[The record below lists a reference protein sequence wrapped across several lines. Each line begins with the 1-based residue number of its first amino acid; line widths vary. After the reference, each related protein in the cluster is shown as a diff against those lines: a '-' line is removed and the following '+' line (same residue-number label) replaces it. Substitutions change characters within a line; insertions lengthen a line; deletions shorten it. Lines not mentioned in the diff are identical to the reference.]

1 MLILLYIFKW
11 HMQFIYFFI
20 KLFTRQR
27 EQVFFL
33 SRQFNELPLNY
44 KYIIDELKRQK
55 SDIKIKIICKK
66 VGSELNETI
75 RDTNKVSKANLVIFK
90 LLKQFKSS
98 FNYYISLYKQMYL
111 IAKST
116 VIIVDGYNVPV
127 SMLKHKKN
135 TTVIQIWHALAAIK
149 KFGYQTVGYADGI
162 NPKIAKILKMHKN
175 YDYVISGS
183 DEMKKYFSEAFNVP
197 IEKVTSIGTPY
208 IDDLLKNEDEEIE
221 KAYKKHPELKNKI
234 NIMYSPTF
242 RRDGRDYIQD
252 VINNVD
258 SDKYN
263 LIITYHSKDEKKNN
277 ELSDKTLNCSD
288 IPYKILMR
296 MVDYIITDYSALSI
310 EAAIVRTK
318 ILLYICDVEQYT
330 RENGINIDLYKEL
343 PKYTSTDIKELLKVI
358 DENNYDTQI
367 LENFRK
373 KYASNLTG
381 TSTKLITEII
391 LKNIEKKQE
400 IDLEE
405 MENRYNN
412 EEDRKENLDNEKE
425 LKSTSYWL
433 LQKKYIFQKN
443 S

>member
-425 LKSTSYWL
+425 LKSTSY
-433 LQKKYIFQKN
+433 
-443 S
+443 

>member
-20 KLFTRQR
+20 KLFTRQKQ
-27 EQVFFL
+27 QVFFL

-55 SDIKIKIICKK
+55 SDIKIKVICKK

-75 RDTNKVSKANLVIFK
+75 RDTNKASKANLVIFK

-116 VIIVDGYNVPV
+116 VVIIDGYNVPV

-149 KFGYQTVGYADGI
+149 KFGYQTIGYADGI

-183 DEMKKYFSEAFNVP
+183 DEMKKYFAEAFNVP

-258 SDKYN
+258 LDKYN

-310 EAAIVRTK
+310 EASIVRTK

-343 PKYTSTDIKELLKVI
+343 PKYTSTDIKDLLKVI
-358 DENNYDTQI
+358 DNNNYDTQI

-405 MENRYNN
+405 MEARYNN
-412 EEDRKENLDNEKE
+412 KDRKEQFENVTK
-425 LKSTSYWL
+425 
-433 LQKKYIFQKN
+433 I
-443 S
+443 

>member
-1 MLILLYIFKW
+1 MLIILYIFKW
-11 HMQFIYFFI
+11 HLQFIYFFI
-20 KLFTRQR
+20 KLFTRQKQ
-27 EQVFFL
+27 QVFFL

-98 FNYYISLYKQMYL
+98 FNYYISLYKQMYY

-116 VIIVDGYNVPV
+116 VVIIDGYNVPV

-149 KFGYQTVGYADGI
+149 KFGYQTIGYADGI

-258 SDKYN
+258 LDKYN

-343 PKYTSTDIKELLKVI
+343 PKYTSTNIKDLLKVI
-358 DENNYDTQI
+358 DDNNYDTQI

-391 LKNIEKKQE
+391 LKNIKKKQE
-400 IDLEE
+400 IDLKE
-405 MENRYNN
+405 MENRYKI
-412 EEDRKENLDNEKE
+412 EERKEKLENVTK
-425 LKSTSYWL
+425 
-433 LQKKYIFQKN
+433 I
-443 S
+443 

>member
-116 VIIVDGYNVPV
+116 VIIIDGYNVPV

-343 PKYTSTDIKELLKVI
+343 PKYTSTNIKDLLKVI
-358 DENNYDTQI
+358 DDNNYDTQI

-391 LKNIEKKQE
+391 LKNIKKKQE
-400 IDLEE
+400 IDLKE

-425 LKSTSYWL
+425 LKSTSH
-433 LQKKYIFQKN
+433 
-443 S
+443 